1 MSLVNDTP
9 KEVAYLCMQRFVARV
24 SIDGDERGLDV
35 SVGHIQVN
43 RFMGGASM
51 YVGHT
56 QVNRFIT
63 QLSATAAAPN
73 THDTPWYNTHDT
85 QHTNF
90 AP

>member
-51 YVGHT
+51 YLLDIYRYT
-56 QVNRFIT
+56 
-63 QLSATAAAPN
+63 
-73 THDTPWYNTHDT
+73 
-85 QHTNF
+85 
-90 AP
+90 